1 MHSSPRRPGA
11 SSAPYWSATNTLVF
25 AIGRPIGTGPVTS
38 PLISAAVDQIVV
50 SVGPYTFS
58 KRHPVASR
66 SAASVAVIGSP
77 PHSTVRPRRPPPAL
91 AGAAGRPKGGGAR
104 HTRPAH
110 HRRPADAERQEEL
123 EAGDVESRRR
133 RPQNRVSGPQAK
145 TLGEVR
151 DHVGQVAM
159 RDDDATRLPG
169 GPRGVDD
176 VRGGIQGD
184 PRLL

>member
-11 SSAPYWSATNTLVF
+11 SSAPYWSATNTLVV

-77 PHSTVRPRRPPPAL
+77 PHSTPPPPRA
-91 AGAAGRPKGGGAR
+91 P
-104 HTRPAH
+104 PA
-110 HRRPADAERQEEL
+110 PPGER
-123 EAGDVESRRR
+123 
-133 RPQNRVSGPQAK
+133 
-145 TLGEVR
+145 
-151 DHVGQVAM
+151 
-159 RDDDATRLPG
+159 G
-169 GPRGVDD
+169 GPEGRGA
-176 VRGGIQGD
+176 
-184 PRLL
+184 